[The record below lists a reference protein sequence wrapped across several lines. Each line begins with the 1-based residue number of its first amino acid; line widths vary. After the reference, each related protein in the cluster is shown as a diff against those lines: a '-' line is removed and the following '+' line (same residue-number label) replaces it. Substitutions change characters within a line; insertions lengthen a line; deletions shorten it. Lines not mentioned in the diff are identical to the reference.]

1 MKVHLDLSG
10 ARWRKS
16 TRSGQGGQCV
26 EVSDA
31 FPGIVPVRDSKDPN
45 GPALLF
51 PSPAWQSFVTA
62 IRAGEFDAR

>member
-1 MKVHLDLSG
+1 MHLDLNG

-26 EVSDA
+26 EVADG
-31 FPGIVPVRDSKDPN
+31 FTGVMPVRDSKDPN
-45 GPALLF
+45 GPALVF
-51 PSPAWQSFVTA
+51 PTAAWQSFITA